1 VKNKT
6 KTVKTVIQQLGRI
19 AAVGSICAAG
29 AFASSVYSVAPV
41 LTPGFTGIDIYQIND
56 SGQVVG
62 FGNNPSGHN
71 ETFLAN
77 TTTGP
82 SAIPVPPTWLN
93 LQGWGVNDSG
103 VVAASGPN
111 ASVTILAATG
121 TTSGSTGL
129 PLPSGGWSGALG
141 LGISDTGY
149 VTGYASKT
157 GQTLPFL
164 YNPVT
169 GISQTIALP
178 STGGWTQERGVGVN
192 DSGQVTGWVYNGI
205 DYDAFIGTPSGGTTV
220 VPLPEGWIS
229 AQSASINDSGQIAG
243 YGDTSSGGFMAF
255 IGTSTGSSA
264 IPLPTGATSA
274 TTSTDTTGILN
285 NAGDVVGMSNAGGWI
300 WDATDG
306 TLLLNPLLVT
316 SGWNITDAISI
327 SNNGLILALGTFDG
341 GTTQWVELTPQT
353 TGEAPEPS
361 TLILCGVGLAAAIV
375 RRRLSRA

>member
-1 VKNKT
+1 V
-6 KTVKTVIQQLGRI
+6 
-19 AAVGSICAAG
+19 AAICSTG
-29 AFASSVYSVAPV
+29 AFADPIYSVAPV
-41 LTPGFTGIDIYQIND
+41 LTPGFTGIQIYQIND

-62 FGNNPSGHN
+62 YGDNASGHP

-77 TTTGP
+77 TSTDP
-82 SAIPVPPTWLN
+82 SAIPLPPGWLN

-111 ASVTILAATG
+111 SSVTIQAATG
-121 TTSGSTGL
+121 TTSGSTAV
-129 PLPSGGWSGALG
+129 PTPSGGWTGALG

-157 GQTLPFL
+157 GLSLPFL
-164 YNPVT
+164 YNPNT

-205 DYDAFIGTPSGGTTV
+205 DYEPFIGTPGTGTTV
-220 VPLPEGWIS
+220 IPLPTGWIS
-229 AQSASINDSGQIAG
+229 AQGASINDSGQVAG
-243 YGDTSSGGFMAF
+243 YGFNSSGTSFAF
-255 IGTSTGSSA
+255 IGTSSGSMA
-264 IPLPTGATSA
+264 IPLPTGATDA
-274 TTSTDTTGILN
+274 ETSSDTTGILN
-285 NAGDVVGMSNAGGWI
+285 NAGDIVGFSNAGGWI

-327 SNNGLILALGTFDG
+327 SNNGLILALGTYEG
-341 GTTQWVELTPQT
+341 GSSQWVELTPQT
-353 TGEAPEPS
+353 TGEAPEPA
-361 TLILCGVGLAAAIV
+361 TLLLSGAGLAAVIL

>member
-1 VKNKT
+1 M
-6 KTVKTVIQQLGRI
+6 
-19 AAVGSICAAG
+19 AAICSTG
-29 AFASSVYSVAPV
+29 AFADPIYSVAPV
-41 LTPGFTGIDIYQIND
+41 LTPGFTGIQIYQIND

-77 TTTGP
+77 TTTDP
-82 SAIPVPPTWLN
+82 SAIPLPPTWLN
-93 LQGWGVNDSG
+93 LQGWGLNDSG

-121 TTSGSTGL
+121 TTSASTGL
-129 PLPSGGWSGALG
+129 PLPSGGWSAALG

-157 GQTLPFL
+157 GLTLPFL
-164 YNPVT
+164 YNPNT

-205 DYDAFIGTPSGGTTV
+205 DYQPFIGTPGAGTTV
-220 VPLPEGWIS
+220 IPLPTGWIS
-229 AQSASINDSGQIAG
+229 AQGASVNDSGQVAG
-243 YGDTSSGGFMAF
+243 DGDTASGGYMAF
-255 IGTSTGSSA
+255 IGTASGSMA

-274 TTSTDTTGILN
+274 ETSTDTTGILN
-285 NAGDVVGMSNAGGWI
+285 NAGDVVGFSNAGGWI
-300 WDATDG
+300 WDAADG

-327 SNNGLILALGTFDG
+327 SNNGLILALGTYEG
-341 GTTQWVELTPQT
+341 GSSQWVELTPQT
-353 TGEAPEPS
+353 GTPEPA
-361 TLILCGVGLAAAIV
+361 TLLLSGAGLAAVIL